1 MTQAWEVYSFLHGQ
15 GSQAVLAKGQGLAA
29 ICRGLASYAL
39 FTHKPEE
46 EKKNKTKPRG
56 GQRYKRDTEEPPFVS
71 REEN

>member
-1 MTQAWEVYSFLHGQ
+1 MLFLHIN
-15 GSQAVLAKGQGLAA
+15 LKKK
-29 ICRGLASYAL
+29 RK
-39 FTHKPEE
+39 TEE